1 MKRNFNTL
9 MKCIGVVAGCATI
22 FACTEINELEERVD
36 SLDNRITAL
45 ETQLPALN
53 QSIDAINKIIQDGSV
68 ITSLEYIVPEDENQ
82 EPYYEFTLSN
92 DSQTYRLV
100 NGSVGNIP
108 TIGINENGNWTLT
121 TEDGNTTEILVN
133 GEPASAKAIVPEF
146 EIDSEGYWTISTD
159 DGENFTRVLDS
170 EGQPVRATGTEGSD
184 IFDNVEYVEAE
195 GVLRIT
201 MAGSDTPIEVRV
213 ISAEEFSC
221 IIMYNGAEVDYDTP
235 IEFGLGNVMN
245 FNVSMTGVV
254 TSIISKPEGWSAVL
268 GDPANGTAVLTV
280 TAPAT
285 MTPVTRIS
293 ASTENDITIHAI
305 NEEGL
310 SIFAKMQVKLLPGE
324 KPSISV
330 SAVDA
335 NSYTSVSFNLAD
347 AQDMTS
353 YKYLL
358 YNADSPAP
366 TEASFANATE
376 VTSENPVTPLV
387 LTETSDGTTVLY
399 NESYTLYVMPVNTTT
414 EGYVINGDI
423 EQATASTL
431 TADTYSDL
439 YNAGVPITIGGKTY
453 SRELYGEATIIE
465 ADTEITAL
473 EDNQGVYFI
482 NPDATLTYNYQSAV
496 YKLILIGNDPDQKST
511 VVSKF
516 AIRSNPSSNTDGE
529 LLMYNIDFDA
539 TELGTYSI
547 VQYND
552 MSSTVRVI
560 DSKIQLGTYPFIA
573 ITTDGRYYNDIELEG
588 NVIRLTGNANFINLG
603 SNTAEQPNIS
613 FVDNIFYAADGA
625 VSNYRLFAGN
635 SATINDLTLQNNT
648 FVNVYTTGGMFNYGT
663 LEQVVISNNLIY
675 MQNQAANMYI
685 FRPSSSTQQGVSYE
699 GTYPGNPETGICDD
713 NIVYDAAQGTF
724 NKQWFYGGMNR
735 VVLDPESEMT
745 VITEN
750 PFSELDIPNER
761 FVTSSTY
768 SSYGAQQ

>member
-92 DSQTYRLV
+92 DAQTYRLV

-121 TEDGNTTEILVN
+121 TEDGITTEILVN

-146 EIDSEGYWTISTD
+146 EIDSEGYWTISTN
-159 DGENFTRVLDS
+159 DGENFTRVLNS
-170 EGQPVRATGTEGSD
+170 EGQPVLATGTEGSD

-221 IIMYNGAEVDYDTP
+221 IIMYEGAKVDYDTP

-431 TADTYSDL
+431 VPSTYAEL
-439 YNAGVPITIGGKTY
+439 YEAGVPISIGGKTY
-453 SRELYGEATIIE
+453 THDEYGDAAVLSGDITTAPATP
-465 ADTEITAL
+465 
-473 EDNQGVYFI
+473 VCFI
-482 NPDATLTYNYQSAV
+482 DGNANINYGSSTSE
-496 YKLILIGNDPDQKST
+496 LILIGNSFEEKASLTFTNYLRLVPTDGTEDILVFNNLDISADAANTNNYFCSMTADGVFENICIDNCNITLNKHFITINNGPRVFSNLVISD
-511 VVSKF
+511 SKF
-516 AIRSNPSSNTDGE
+516 FVTEGAQQRNIIGTNNNNTITAESITIENNIFYSTNAGNSEFKMIHMQGLTVNSLSIKNNTFYNLEGSDNADMFIRFYT
-529 LLMYNIDFDA
+529 I
-539 TELGTYSI
+539 
-547 VQYND
+547 
-552 MSSTVRVI
+552 
-560 DSKIQLGTYPFIA
+560 
-573 ITTDGRYYNDIELEG
+573 NDIEVTRNIFVNEVFTHARNIGFIRCQNGPYPTSG
-588 NVIRLTGNANFINLG
+588 NVSENIAYSAVDGRVCNLFYDSGNYTSTIMNFEQLDTNPLSEIN
-603 SNTAEQPNIS
+603 
-613 FVDNIFYAADGA
+613 V
-625 VSNYRLFAGN
+625 
-635 SATINDLTLQNNT
+635 
-648 FVNVYTTGGMFNYGT
+648 
-663 LEQVVISNNLIY
+663 
-675 MQNQAANMYI
+675 
-685 FRPSSSTQQGVSYE
+685 
-699 GTYPGNPETGICDD
+699 ETG
-713 NIVYDAAQGTF
+713 TF
-724 NKQWFYGGMNR
+724 
-735 VVLDPESEMT
+735 
-745 VITEN
+745 
-750 PFSELDIPNER
+750 IPN
-761 FVTSSTY
+761 STY

>member
-133 GEPASAKAIVPEF
+133 GKPASAKAIVPEF
-146 EIDSEGYWTISTD
+146 EIDSEGYWTISTN
-159 DGENFTRVLDS
+159 DGENFTRVLNS
-170 EGQPVRATGTEGSD
+170 EGQPVLATGTEGSD

-335 NSYTSVSFNLAD
+335 YSYTSVSFNLED

-376 VTSENPVTPLV
+376 VTSENPVTPLE
-387 LTETSDGTTVLY
+387 LNKTSDGTTVLY

-431 TADTYSDL
+431 TADTYSDIYDANL
-439 YNAGVPITIGGKTY
+439 TINIAGIQVNKATYGNAETITESNATLNITTGETTGV
-453 SRELYGEATIIE
+453 A
-465 ADTEITAL
+465 
-473 EDNQGVYFI
+473 VYFI
-482 NPDATLTYNYQSAV
+482 DTDAELTFSGTYGT
-496 YKLILIGNDPDQKST
+496 LILIGNSLDQKVRVTQNGRININNADVSNEDLICHNITFDGSAITQSPFSFANNGEFGNIVFSDCDIIWNSQYTFLYNNT
-511 VVSKF
+511 VTVPMESVIF
-516 AIRSNPSSNTDGE
+516 DGCRF
-529 LLMYNIDFDA
+529 N
-539 TELGTYSI
+539 
-547 VQYND
+547 YND
-552 MSSTVRVI
+552 RNHTTNNQIISTGTNAQTISRFVFNNNIVYASDARDVRILSS
-560 DSKIQLGTYPFIA
+560 SSGTI
-573 ITTDGRYYNDIELEG
+573 NDISITNNSFINAGITIGGG
-588 NVIRLTGNANFINLG
+588 NPQFFYIGTGGNIEFSDNLFWVGNHTFRASYVFRLANSLTGTSTFG
-603 SNTAEQPNIS
+603 
-613 FVDNIFYAADGA
+613 DNILYKEATSGF
-625 VSNYRLFAGN
+625 SLFFTGNN
-635 SATINDLTLQNNT
+635 SATVDGASLTTITDDPFAGGT
-648 FVNVYTTGGMFNYGT
+648 FK
-663 LEQVVISNNLIY
+663 L
-675 MQNQAANMYI
+675 
-685 FRPSSSTQQGVSYE
+685 
-699 GTYPGNPETGICDD
+699 ETG
-713 NIVYDAAQGTF
+713 TF
-724 NKQWFYGGMNR
+724 
-735 VVLDPESEMT
+735 
-745 VITEN
+745 
-750 PFSELDIPNER
+750 IPN
-761 FVTSSTY
+761 STY